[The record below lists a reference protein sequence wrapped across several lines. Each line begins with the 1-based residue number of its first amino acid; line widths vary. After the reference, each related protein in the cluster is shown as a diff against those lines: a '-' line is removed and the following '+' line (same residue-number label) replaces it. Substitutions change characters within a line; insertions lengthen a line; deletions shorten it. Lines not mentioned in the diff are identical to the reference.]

1 MIVLEAL
8 DGVGKTTACA
18 GLAAA
23 LGAEARDTPGAGL
36 RPLRS
41 KILAALG
48 PDQAARAL
56 FYASTVRAEGVKAGT
71 LVAGGRTVVM
81 DRYWLSTRAYAIAR
95 GADLPWA
102 ALEGALVPP
111 TVTFLLHLDEDER
124 RRRLVERGCTE
135 ADLETLDGAFCS
147 RVRAAWLS
155 SDVGDAFRPRVIDVT
170 GLGPAAVTARLL
182 AELVQLGLLTA
193 PPSPESSPAARR

>member
-8 DGVGKTTACA
+8 DGVGKTTACK

-23 LGAEARDTPGAGL
+23 LGAEARNTPGEGL

-48 PDQAARAL
+48 PDQAARAV
-56 FYASTVRAEGVKAGT
+56 FYAATVRAEGVKAQA
-71 LVAGGRTVVM
+71 LAAAGRTVVM

-102 ALEGALVPP
+102 ALEGTLVPP

-124 RRRLVERGCTE
+124 RRRLDGRGCTE
-135 ADLETLDGAFCS
+135 ADLETLEPAFCA
-147 RVRAAWLS
+147 RVQAGWLS

-170 GLGPAAVTARLL
+170 GLGPAQVVARLI
-182 AELVQLGLLTA
+182 AELRQLGLLG
-193 PPSPESSPAARR
+193 PAIP